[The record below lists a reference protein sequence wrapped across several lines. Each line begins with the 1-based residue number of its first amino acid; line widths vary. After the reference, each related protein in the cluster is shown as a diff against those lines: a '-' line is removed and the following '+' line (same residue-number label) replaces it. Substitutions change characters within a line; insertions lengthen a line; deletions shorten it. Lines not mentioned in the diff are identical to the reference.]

1 MEGAPMPVCPSTG
14 LTVPECSCAH
24 CLTDQ
29 IRRHQPELLEAD
41 PVGEI
46 RVTRTAH
53 RPRGENPERR
63 AA

>member
-1 MEGAPMPVCPSTG
+1 MPVCPRTG

-29 IRRHQPELLEAD
+29 IRRRQPGLLEAD

-46 RVTRTAH
+46 RVTRTAGP
-53 RPRGENPERR
+53 RRGESPERR